1 MEKRRWIF
9 TFANH
14 MHWIDME
21 WMWGEGTLANSLRD
35 MFCLIDET
43 GARGALNFDAIGYEY
58 LVLNEPDLMRETRER
73 LKSGQIELVSGSYT
87 QPYGHL
93 CGEESNIRQLL
104 QGIRSCEKTL
114 CVVPLF
120 WWEEEFSFFPQM
132 PQILNQFGYNGA
144 SLFFQETWHTPY
156 IPLERSPV
164 IQWKGPDGSSI
175 KTLSRTKTC
184 IHQWP
189 EDLQRLLEEEKSEE
203 RVVVQW
209 LELMDSKK
217 WMCRSEL
224 IAPELKELSR
234 KGWNLDFRLPTTII
248 EEARPE
254 ITRDYGLYDF
264 YQGISL
270 GKNGDVLRS
279 DTRKCEYEILDGQT
293 LAVTHLIVGRD
304 YPQWSEYPDWE
315 FREVW
320 KDLMISQAHDIDE
333 CEGFCGDI
341 GKQYLKK
348 ALAMSRDITSR
359 YLSSLSRHVGE
370 KGVIIAYNPLHW
382 NRREHVS
389 ISGEREFRPLEIDP
403 GPGVCVAREIDAPE
417 IEIYSSDEGIELRW
431 YDTSYLV
438 DSSGRLISKDRVL
451 AELSSCGS
459 RAEHLSPLMET
470 RLSAGLVRV
479 EASVKAGQYVLRIIY
494 DFDSLKD
501 FVEVECEIEAPSD
514 PVPGYKGCLFLDMYS
529 ANEKLKAIRS
539 DYPFGEDR
547 GMPSLKVHRKYP
559 TGDWMTSDKHFEM
572 LENPFTGLRYAR
584 AEYEKTALNFLG
596 KGTQGFFRTDNGF
609 RAALYLYDP
618 WDGSNWSRKA
628 NLNFALTIESP
639 DGQPERMAMEFN
651 RPLRCFRSSGDG
663 GVEKIVPVSINGQV
677 FVSGMYIEGGKL
689 YLRLWSQSVE
699 TEKATIETSLNVT
712 RAELVD
718 LMQKKLSE
726 LEFDTG
732 RLELD
737 FKPFEIKTLALTL
750 EKQQVEGIDSYRKVW
765 AEQRLEGWR
774 EE

>member
-1 MEKRRWIF
+1 
-9 TFANH
+9 
-14 MHWIDME
+14 
-21 WMWGEGTLANSLRD
+21 
-35 MFCLIDET
+35 
-43 GARGALNFDAIGYEY
+43 
-58 LVLNEPDLMRETRER
+58 
-73 LKSGQIELVSGSYT
+73 
-87 QPYGHL
+87 
-93 CGEESNIRQLL
+93 
-104 QGIRSCEKTL
+104 
-114 CVVPLF
+114 
-120 WWEEEFSFFPQM
+120 
-132 PQILNQFGYNGA
+132 
-144 SLFFQETWHTPY
+144 
-156 IPLERSPV
+156 
-164 IQWKGPDGSSI
+164 
-175 KTLSRTKTC
+175 
-184 IHQWP
+184 
-189 EDLQRLLEEEKSEE
+189 
-203 RVVVQW
+203 
-209 LELMDSKK
+209 
-217 WMCRSEL
+217 
-224 IAPELKELSR
+224 
-234 KGWNLDFRLPTTII
+234 
-248 EEARPE
+248 
-254 ITRDYGLYDF
+254 
-264 YQGISL
+264 
-270 GKNGDVLRS
+270 
-279 DTRKCEYEILDGQT
+279 
-293 LAVTHLIVGRD
+293 
-304 YPQWSEYPDWE
+304 
-315 FREVW
+315 
-320 KDLMISQAHDIDE
+320 
-333 CEGFCGDI
+333 
-341 GKQYLKK
+341 
-348 ALAMSRDITSR
+348 MSRDITSR

-479 EASVKAGQYVLRIIY
+479 GSVCKSFRTVCSKNHLR
-494 DFDSLKD
+494 FRFAEGFCGSGMRNRSP
-501 FVEVECEIEAPSD
+501 FD

-663 GVEKIVPVSINGQV
+663 DVEKIVPVSINGQV

-732 RLELD
+732 RLSW
-737 FKPFEIKTLALTL
+737 T
-750 EKQQVEGIDSYRKVW
+750 SSRS
-765 AEQRLEGWR
+765 R
-774 EE
+774 